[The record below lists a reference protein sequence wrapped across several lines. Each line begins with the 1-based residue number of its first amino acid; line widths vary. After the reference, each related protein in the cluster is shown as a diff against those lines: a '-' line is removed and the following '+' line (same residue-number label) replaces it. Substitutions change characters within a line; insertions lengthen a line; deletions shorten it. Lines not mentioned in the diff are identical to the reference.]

1 MNPIIKILPTKK
13 LIGKHL
19 TMSITGNRTSE
30 LWKSFMPARKD
41 IQNSISTVLFSM
53 KIYDKSFRIENLD
66 QNTVFEKW
74 AAMEVADFNSIP
86 DGMEA
91 VILTEGLYAVFHY
104 RGLSTDDK
112 IFRYIFETWL
122 PASDYILDNR
132 PHFEML
138 GEKYKNNDP
147 DSEEEICIPV
157 RLQNAV
163 D

>member
-1 MNPIIKILPTKK
+1 MNPIIKILPTRK

-19 TMSITGNRTSE
+19 TMNIAGDRTSE
-30 LWKSFMPARKD
+30 LWKSFMPVRKE
-41 IQNSISTVLFSM
+41 IRNSVSTVLFSM
-53 KIYDKSFRIENLD
+53 QNYDKSFRIEDLD
-66 QNTVFEKW
+66 TNTVFEKW

-91 VILTEGLYAVFHY
+91 FILPEGLYAVFHY
-104 RGLSTDDK
+104 KGLSTDDT
-112 IFRYIFETWL
+112 IFRYIFGTWL

-132 PHFEML
+132 PHFEIL

-147 DSEEEICIPV
+147 ESEEEICIPV
-157 RLQNAV
+157 RLRNAE